1 MVDVKFTEEGT
12 YIVTCPCGIKHKVTV
27 EMLS

>member
-1 MVDVKFTEEGT
+1 MVDVKVTEEGT
-12 YIVTCPCGIKHKVTV
+12 YIVRCPCGIKHKITV